1 MTKALQEN
9 GVDIM
14 RGQGKLDG
22 PRRIIVVS
30 NNNNNN
36 SYTGSD
42 DSNSSNNGT
51 AITKLLVANHAVVL
65 STGSRAAIPSQ
76 IKGLVEAHPWTS
88 RNATS
93 AKKAPRSL
101 AIIGDGAVACEM
113 AHAWWAL
120 GTKAVTILSRQQKD
134 T

>member
-22 PRRIIVVS
+22 PRRVIVVS
-30 NNNNNN
+30 NNNNNNN

-51 AITKLLVANHAVVL
+51 AITK
-65 STGSRAAIPSQ
+65 G
-76 IKGLVEAHPWTS
+76 
-88 RNATS
+88 
-93 AKKAPRSL
+93 
-101 AIIGDGAVACEM
+101 C
-113 AHAWWAL
+113 
-120 GTKAVTILSRQQKD
+120 
-134 T
+134 